1 MSELVFTCTQLG
13 QIPVHHAAFG
23 GHLEVVKY
31 LLELQ
36 PKTVSAEDNVSRAIF
51 GHECITQACATL
63 ANDRLHS
70 VIFRGVRWVHP
81 PLPQIFWPW
90 CKKTPICCTGCRW
103 WEASIQKLYVRYAVR
118 QLHCKR
124 NNWLCKS
131 TQVHRFQDTL
141 YACRDSWSCAV
152 MCCAHRCASATKTKL
167 LIGKRFYLTLTL
179 YNNVLRIIA

>member
-81 PLPQIFWPW
+81 PLPQLFWPW
-90 CKKTPICCTGCRW
+90 CKKHQSAARAANGGRLASKSCTYGTRCVNYTVK
-103 WEASIQKLYVRYAVR
+103 ETIDCVNL
-118 QLHCKR
+118 
-124 NNWLCKS
+124 
-131 TQVHRFQDTL
+131 
-141 YACRDSWSCAV
+141 
-152 MCCAHRCASATKTKL
+152 HRCTDSRTRSMLVETLDHVQWCAARSAVLVLQKQSFSSASAS
-167 LIGKRFYLTLTL
+167 FWH
-179 YNNVLRIIA
+179 